1 MRILISGGAGFIGSN
16 LALSLQD
23 EHEILIIDKMQ
34 GAEHFENGNLKSLG
48 HFKNLLDFHGS
59 LFVADICDEIF
70 LEKIKDFKPDVIFHK
85 AAISDTTVYNQNEV
99 LKTNLNNFEALI
111 KLCIDLNIKLIYAS
125 SASVYGDAKS
135 PQTVDVD
142 EKPKNPYAFS
152 KLMMDRLCQ
161 RYEKELHIV
170 GLRYFNVYGEGEFY
184 KGKTASTVLQFALQ
198 ILSNKAPRLFEGSDK
213 IYRDFVYIKDVV
225 NANLMALD
233 AKSGIYNVGSGVA
246 RSFQDIADI
255 LQKELE
261 TNFACEYFANPY
273 TKNYQF
279 HTQAKLDK
287 SFAYEPKFSLESGI
301 SSYLTHIKLFAKEN
315 NA

>member
-125 SASVYGDAKS
+125 SASV
-135 PQTVDVD
+135 
-142 EKPKNPYAFS
+142 
-152 KLMMDRLCQ
+152 
-161 RYEKELHIV
+161 
-170 GLRYFNVYGEGEFY
+170 
-184 KGKTASTVLQFALQ
+184 
-198 ILSNKAPRLFEGSDK
+198 
-213 IYRDFVYIKDVV
+213 
-225 NANLMALD
+225 
-233 AKSGIYNVGSGVA
+233 
-246 RSFQDIADI
+246 
-255 LQKELE
+255 
-261 TNFACEYFANPY
+261 
-273 TKNYQF
+273 
-279 HTQAKLDK
+279 
-287 SFAYEPKFSLESGI
+287 
-301 SSYLTHIKLFAKEN
+301 
-315 NA
+315 